1 MGSVGHRVGPVRAS
15 GRCLCR
21 AKKRVGERRDVSGRR
36 QDGRKGEWGEERWRR
51 RRRRNGLLLLYKQ
64 RGGFLTVVFYIP
76 LSPFDWVCQLP
87 GRWREP
93 DGVHGQTGRTF
104 LDDCT
109 IASPI
114 PALPCCPFPCTPR
127 QSAALPDGFC
137 QIQAIL
143 NSIYVRL
150 DWSSC
155 SSKASM
161 AVMLKPPSPR
171 NLEKQLQMKH
181 SPRGFSLCFCLPF

>member
-1 MGSVGHRVGPVRAS
+1 MG
-15 GRCLCR
+15 
-21 AKKRVGERRDVSGRR
+21 
-36 QDGRKGEWGEERWRR
+36 GEEVEEERR

-93 DGVHGQTGRTF
+93 DGVHGQTGRIF

-137 QIQAIL
+137 QI
-143 NSIYVRL
+143 
-150 DWSSC
+150 
-155 SSKASM
+155 
-161 AVMLKPPSPR
+161 
-171 NLEKQLQMKH
+171 
-181 SPRGFSLCFCLPF
+181 